1 MPHRQLTTYQAVISQ
16 ARAFRTLRSFMSD
29 ILKQYDLT
37 ITEWLLI
44 GSVVDTA
51 GMGIRISELAE
62 LLGVEMP
69 VVTNLVNRAEKT
81 GWVTRLADDKDKRA
95 KRVYSTKD
103 GGKKACDIE
112 GEIREATAGW
122 LDGLEASDLLT
133 YMNVVG
139 ALAAKPLPH
148 AVGSKN
154 HF

>member
-1 MPHRQLTTYQAVISQ
+1 
-16 ARAFRTLRSFMSD
+16 MSE

-51 GMGIRISELAE
+51 GRGIRISELAE

-69 VVTNLVNRAEKT
+69 VITNLVNRAEKT
-81 GWVTRLADDKDKRA
+81 GWVTRLADEKDKRA
-95 KRVYSTKD
+95 KLVYSTKS
-103 GGKKACDIE
+103 GGQKACDIE
-112 GEIREATAGW
+112 GEIRTATADW
-122 LDGLEASDLLT
+122 LDGLDADDLLT

-139 ALAAKPLPH
+139 ALAAKPLPRMTI
-148 AVGSKN
+148 STRN